1 MSKII
6 PDAPAWETAV
16 DAAVQEFDYGDQIP
30 RAWLEE
36 AFGIVWP
43 PAMSREEAQRISL
56 DFFASMDRFREA
68 LLHRHKRAL
77 RSNQRGAWLIVQPGE
92 QHLLAL
98 ETAQRGIARAIE
110 KAQEIIEET
119 RVDLLS
125 AQESAERARSQA
137 KLGALKLLT
146 RKELSAPPPQGE
158 GGN

>member
-1 MSKII
+1 MRIM
-6 PDAPAWETAV
+6 PDVPAWES
-16 DAAVQEFDYGDQIP
+16 AADRSIAEFGYGDQIP
-30 RAWLEE
+30 RAWLED
-36 AFGIVWP
+36 AFGIEWP
-43 PAMSREEAQRISL
+43 AQMSREEAQRISL
-56 DFFASMDRFREA
+56 EFFASMDRFREA

-77 RSNQRGAWLIVQPGE
+77 RSNQRGSWLIVQPGE

-146 RKELSAPPPQGE
+146 RKHLSAPAPHVGE
-158 GGN
+158 EGN